1 MTFLYVL
8 IFPALD
14 FGLVD
19 LPAVSRAS
27 DGTPMVLNY
36 SRWVSVRGGVRL
48 GLAEVELGNP
58 LTSLPS
64 PSHPPFGEAPKLGR
78 TLGRQS
84 YGGFISAS
92 PPPSL
97 SMPRSTSSSILL
109 VQGRG
114 LFGGFGIG

>member
-8 IFPALD
+8 IFPALEI
-14 FGLVD
+14 VD
-19 LPAVSRAS
+19 LLAVSRAS

-36 SRWVSVRGGVRL
+36 SRWVTVRGGVRL

-64 PSHPPFGEAPKLGR
+64 PSHPPFGEHPKLVR
-78 TLGRQS
+78 TPRRTV
-84 YGGFISAS
+84 AS
-92 PPPSL
+92 LVLPPLPPYL
-97 SMPRSTSSSILL
+97 YPGVLAMLL

-114 LFGGFGIG
+114 LFGGFGVG

>member
-36 SRWVSVRGGVRL
+36 SRWVTVRGGVRL

-64 PSHPPFGEAPKLGR
+64 PSHPPFGEPSKLVRTPRRTVASLALPPLPFFPSPYPSPIGTWVELPRKLGV
-78 TLGRQS
+78 G
-84 YGGFISAS
+84 
-92 PPPSL
+92 
-97 SMPRSTSSSILL
+97 
-109 VQGRG
+109 
-114 LFGGFGIG
+114 